1 MENINNDSKEQSREK
16 NKISGGIIIVAVGI
30 VLLMRNMGVL
40 LPDWLFTWPV
50 ILILVGIY
58 SGIKHNFK
66 NNSWLIITG
75 VGVFFLISKFIRSL
89 HLEPFFWPL
98 VIIAVG
104 IIYMIRPSKQS
115 WGGRKRII
123 DDNNYNGSNSWK
135 GFSNIDG
142 FGNNEGFDSNDD
154 FKITSV
160 FSGVKRNII
169 SKNFKRGQVTSVFG
183 GAEIDMSKADMMG
196 PSVIKVEVAF
206 GGVSIVV
213 PSNWSV
219 QNDIQGLFHGV
230 EDRRYNAT
238 ATIDPNKVLV
248 LKGSCTFGGVEIK
261 SY

>member
-1 MENINNDSKEQSREK
+1 MKNINNDNKEQSRESSK
-16 NKISGGIIIVAVGI
+16 IVAGIFIVGIGI

-40 LPDWLFTWPV
+40 LPYWLFTWPV

-58 SGIKHNFK
+58 SGFKHNFQ
-66 NNSWLIITG
+66 NSSWLIITG
-75 VGVFFLISKFIRSL
+75 VGVFFWISKFIPSL

-104 IIYMIRPSKQS
+104 IIYILKPSKKS
-115 WGGRKRII
+115 WSGWKEIS
-123 DDNNYNGSNSWK
+123 DDIKYKGTDSGK
-135 GFSNIDG
+135 GFANS
-142 FGNNEGFDSNDD
+142 EEFDTNDD
-154 FKITSV
+154 FKIASV

-183 GAEIDMSKADMMG
+183 GAEIDMTQADMTG

-219 QNDIQGLFHGV
+219 QNDIQGVFHGV
-230 EDRRYNAT
+230 EDKRYNAT

-248 LKGSCTFGGVEIK
+248 LKGSCAFGGVEIK

>member
-1 MENINNDSKEQSREK
+1 MENINNNNNEQSRETS
-16 NKISGGIIIVAVGI
+16 KIVAGVIIVGVGI

-40 LPDWLFTWPV
+40 LPYWLFTWPV

-58 SGIKHNFK
+58 SGFKHNFK

-75 VGVFFLISKFIRSL
+75 VGIFFWISKFIPSL

-98 VIIAVG
+98 VIIAIG
-104 IIYMIRPSKQS
+104 IIYILKPSKKS
-115 WGGRKRII
+115 WNGFKRLN
-123 DDNNYNGSNSWK
+123 DGKDNRADSSWK
-135 GFSNIDG
+135 GFGSD
-142 FGNNEGFDSNDD
+142 EGFDSNDD

-183 GAEIDMSKADMMG
+183 GAEIDMSQADMMG
-196 PSVIKVEVAF
+196 PSIIKVEVAF

-219 QNDIQGLFHGV
+219 QNDIQGVFHGV
-230 EDRRYNAT
+230 EDKRYNAT

-248 LKGSCTFGGVEIK
+248 LKGSCAFGGVEIK

>member
-1 MENINNDSKEQSREK
+1 MENINNDNKEQSRETS
-16 NKISGGIIIVAVGI
+16 KIVAGVIIVGI
-30 VLLMRNMGVL
+30 GTVLLMRNMGVL
-40 LPDWLFTWPV
+40 LPYWLFTWPV

-58 SGIKHNFK
+58 SGFKHNFK
-66 NNSWLIITG
+66 NSSWLIITG
-75 VGVFFLISKFIRSL
+75 VGVFFWISKFIPSL

-98 VIIAVG
+98 VIIAIG
-104 IIYMIRPSKQS
+104 IIYILKPSKQS
-115 WGGRKRII
+115 WVGRKRII
-123 DDNNYNGSNSWK
+123 DDIKYKGSDSWK
-135 GFSNIDG
+135 G

-183 GAEIDMSKADMMG
+183 GAEIDMSQADMMG

-219 QNDIQGLFHGV
+219 QNDIQGVFHGV
-230 EDRRYNAT
+230 EDKRYNAT

-248 LKGSCTFGGVEIK
+248 LKGSCAFGGVEIK

>member
-1 MENINNDSKEQSREK
+1 MENINNDNKEQSREK
-16 NKISGGIIIVAVGI
+16 NKIIGGIIIVAVGI

-40 LPDWLFTWPV
+40 LPYWLFTWPV

-58 SGIKHNFK
+58 SGFKHNFK

-75 VGVFFLISKFIRSL
+75 VGVFFWISKFIPSL

-98 VIIAVG
+98 VIIAIG
-104 IIYMIRPSKQS
+104 IIYILKPSKKS
-115 WGGRKRII
+115 WNGFKRLS
-123 DDNNYNGSNSWK
+123 DGKDNIADSSWK
-135 GFSNIDG
+135 DVASDEGYE
-142 FGNNEGFDSNDD
+142 GNDK
-154 FKITSV
+154 FKITSI

-183 GAEIDMSKADMMG
+183 GAEIDMSQADMMG
-196 PSVIKVEVAF
+196 PSIIKVEVAF

-219 QNDIQGLFHGV
+219 QNDIQGVFHGV
-230 EDRRYNAT
+230 EDKRYNAT

-248 LKGSCTFGGVEIK
+248 LKGSCAFGGVEIK